1 MVIALSGIGL
11 SSQVVG
17 AGKPLQSISMLAED
31 GGPYYEQITRGAE
44 SVAKAIDSA
53 VPISLPLAVAAE
65 LPLPKAPVG
74 SAAEH
79 FAAIEARSGGRLG
92 VAALDIG
99 SGKRIDYRA
108 NERFAMCSTFKA
120 VLAAAVLKRVDEHE
134 QRLSDLVEYNE
145 TDLLDYAPVTKEH
158 VKEGG
163 MTVDA
168 LCAAA
173 VEYSDNTAANLL
185 LRTIGGPAALT
196 RYLRSVGDRASRL
209 DRIEPDLNT
218 AIAGD
223 ERDTTTPAAMLENL
237 RVLLLADALSAES
250 LGILEGWLM
259 QSKTGAATIR
269 AGLPSTWRV
278 GTRLGGVITARRTTS
293 RLFDRQT
300 ERLF

>member
-1 MVIALSGIGL
+1 
-11 SSQVVG
+11 
-17 AGKPLQSISMLAED
+17 
-31 GGPYYEQITRGAE
+31 
-44 SVAKAIDSA
+44 
-53 VPISLPLAVAAE
+53 
-65 LPLPKAPVG
+65 
-74 SAAEH
+74 
-79 FAAIEARSGGRLG
+79 
-92 VAALDIG
+92 
-99 SGKRIDYRA
+99 
-108 NERFAMCSTFKA
+108 MCSTFKA

-163 MTVDA
+163 MTVDV

-209 DRIEPDLNT
+209 DRIEPDLNS

-237 RVLLLADALSAES
+237 RVLLLADALPLNRAEY
-250 LGILEGWLM
+250 LKDG
-259 QSKTGAATIR
+259 
-269 AGLPSTWRV
+269 
-278 GTRLGGVITARRTTS
+278 
-293 RLFDRQT
+293 
-300 ERLF
+300 